1 MRFGLLQPCSL
12 CYAKHAHCPPVATRL
27 AFVCLFRRLPYPPP
41 ASAAEGTETKQTVKD
56 RFSKIASSSM
66 TNYQGRA
73 CVLRSRDGSFTV
85 MDAGAFEEFVEMWPP
100 ADPNVVAV
108 QAYVQ
113 GRGAQGTIFRSQYR
127 VVNAR

>member
-1 MRFGLLQPCSL
+1 MPISS
-12 CYAKHAHCPPVATRL
+12 PPL
-27 AFVCLFRRLPYPPP
+27 PPP